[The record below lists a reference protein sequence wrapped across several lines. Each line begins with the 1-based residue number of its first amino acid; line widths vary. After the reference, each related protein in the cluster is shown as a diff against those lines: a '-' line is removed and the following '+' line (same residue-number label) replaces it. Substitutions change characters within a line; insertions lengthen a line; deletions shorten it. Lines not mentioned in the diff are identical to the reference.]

1 MLARLVSLQ
10 SCVARLVKRDWRVG
24 WVRTCWGE
32 SSRPLFE
39 VGLKTPFPHLVS
51 ALLGCPKSLLVTV
64 FGLIFWKYIRKVHK
78 GFEQLPHEY
87 DSVTPCP
94 WISIYGYS
102 SPAWAGGAWRLFHF
116 NFRLFYVP
124 LLKESRKLWMSMNE
138 YGDWGNSCG
147 QMLSLV
153 FFTLGRCH
161 HATLSHFQ
169 WLQVYTCAN
178 FGVLSQAIVWSFP
191 PKVAGR
197 FFSCRMLWCVLHTF
211 VDSLFKWSLESHD
224 HGKFAHSQ
232 EYSTL
237 QHSMFAMRGPRKVC
251 PLPSNLPLLCR
262 WISPSEQG
270 RKSVPHTASRSQ
282 HLVGH
287 RWGGPDAWWHHYG
300 GKSYSGNVVLTSIS
314 NSTEIHRH
322 STVARCG
329 STHSTAATHSWRHY
343 IRRSHFAGGSCMRE
357 CQQSLAVCWS
367 WLGANRFF

>member
-51 ALLGCPKSLLVTV
+51 ALLGCPKSLIVTV

-124 LLKESRKLWMSMNE
+124 LLKESRKQWMSMNE

-147 QMLSLV
+147 QMLSLF

-197 FFSCRMLWCVLHTF
+197 FFHVACYGVFCILLWTHSLMITWITSSRVRTAKNIPHSNIQCLRCGGHAKFVLCHPIFLCCAGGFHLRSREESQFHTQLADLN
-211 VDSLFKWSLESHD
+211 VWLD
-224 HGKFAHSQ
+224 
-232 EYSTL
+232 
-237 QHSMFAMRGPRKVC
+237 
-251 PLPSNLPLLCR
+251 
-262 WISPSEQG
+262 
-270 RKSVPHTASRSQ
+270 
-282 HLVGH
+282 

-300 GKSYSGNVVLTSIS
+300 GKSYSGSVVLTSIS